1 MKREKRKPL
10 TEYQKRVLAL
20 IKERPNPTF
29 GELAAMIGRTE
40 NAARQHVEA
49 LERKGY
55 IAQRLKHKHRQI
67 MPVNECAA

>member
-1 MKREKRKPL
+1 M
-10 TEYQKRVLAL
+10 
-20 IKERPNPTF
+20 PTF
-29 GELAAMIGRTE
+29 GELAAMIARTE